1 MGLSLIHDLMFV
13 IMKVSAF
20 ACHACI
26 SVPTSF
32 IGMLRDTAGH

>member
-1 MGLSLIHDLMFV
+1 MGLSLLHDLMFV

-20 ACHACI
+20 AFHDSI

-32 IGMLRDTAGH
+32 TGMLRDTAGH